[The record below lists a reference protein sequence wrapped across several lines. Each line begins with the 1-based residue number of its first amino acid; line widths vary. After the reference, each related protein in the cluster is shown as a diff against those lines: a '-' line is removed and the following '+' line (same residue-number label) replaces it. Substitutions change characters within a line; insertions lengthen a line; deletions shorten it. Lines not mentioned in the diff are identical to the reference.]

1 MSAVDISR
9 HLHQPEKG
17 YSGLLRLQGRI
28 LLDSDENERE
38 MLGMDMTDELATSV
52 IGPSG
57 ASDDGYRITAVSSLA
72 GGRFDLAFAAGSLYA
87 GGKRFETTALASL
100 LDQTDWLQ
108 FSANDR
114 PTQPAADG
122 SGPRHSFV
130 YLQGWEQAV
139 TSIEDSET
147 LEIALNGADTSARL
161 RPMERI
167 QVVPTAADNCND
179 ALTGLFPRTGVPE
192 AFHLPTARLTGTTRL
207 VVSFDNTGVTDDLC
221 SPRASGGYL
230 GADNE
235 SIRVQVVQPA
245 NGGPG
250 QLIWSYQNAAP
261 LYRVTVENYTDISG
275 TSRRQ
280 VRMLTPPW
288 DQISQPKAGDVVE
301 ILRWEALLPNMEKI
315 AERVGRFHRVDQT
328 YSATDGTL
336 ILEDP
341 IPNSYHA
348 WYTTPDGNAAKNP
361 ADDPQEYLFMRVWRG
376 EVFNS
381 GSHGL
386 AFTPNTPVSLG
397 TSGLCVTL
405 NDVGRAG
412 DFWIFSVRP
421 GAPRT
426 VVPWEFTSL
435 SGAPPTG
442 PIELIAPIGLLDWD
456 ALGENGQAPRIID
469 CRKRFRPLTRQSSC
483 CEITV
488 GDNVHSFGDV
498 STVAAALAL
507 LPAEGGNICVLKGI
521 YEEKVSLTNVQ
532 NLTISGCGP
541 LTRFVLPEDQSG
553 PVFALSGCSGVTL
566 KDFQL
571 TALHDVGISIL
582 DAQEEAVPQPDIRL
596 EKLILNARDT
606 SAVLALGVGRFR
618 MQGCTLS
625 FAVVPSAISLIPA
638 GFDPKELPQPG
649 GLPGVVLEG
658 VDAIVADCRFA
669 GESTV
674 IREMPHGGLHVR
686 GGSVNVLIDRN
697 VFTNISGAG
706 VLLGSYTIGD
716 PEDKDI
722 WELPLSGIKPN
733 YTSDPK
739 VHGYTYQAM
748 FGGQNMATYGLFEHF
763 TWTDDGC
770 FQFDPDP
777 GGGGDEEEDPQQ
789 VPVAGPP
796 VEGIRIHDNSFAN
809 TGLSAISVARFFDLN
824 KHNEMIAVA
833 GLDISRN
840 SIAGAAQLEQPKL
853 SGSLAVHSGF
863 GGIALGLVEDAIIRG
878 NSIHGAGS
886 NNSDPYCGIYIL
898 KANGLAIERN
908 RITENGR
915 PATDGLLKLGQ
926 RGGIVIVMASAPQG
940 ESLSFSAPGKM
951 AVGHSLTAEGLQ
963 GAPAL
968 RFTDNLIV
976 QPEGRA
982 LEVLADGPVLI
993 NGNSFT
999 SRGAVAQ
1006 TQWLIA
1012 FRLRLFLSGLTNTS
1026 QLSASLVLLASFN
1039 SAGDLA
1045 EILHMILGGTTVS
1058 IINLAGSPK
1067 LIRAMLGFTRDSDIL
1082 GSFDE
1087 TSSAFGQQ
1095 ALRRFYRGDV
1105 LFSDNQCVFDSLDT
1119 NSEFALA
1126 SVSVI
1131 AGDAATITDNQL
1143 KVEMVAGTEGLM
1155 ANLGAISTTSLIVAH
1170 NTFREIAGTVR
1181 VSALTR
1187 AVPVTTVFNHAS
1199 HPIAIEP
1206 PHPVELMTNKLIPPI

>member
-1 MSAVDISR
+1 MSGIDISR

-17 YSGLLRLQGRI
+17 YSGLLRLQGRV

-38 MLGMDMTDELATSV
+38 MLGIDTTDALATTV

-57 ASDDGYRITAVSSLA
+57 TADDGFRITEVSSVDEDD
-72 GGRFDLAFAAGSLYA
+72 GRFDLAFAAGSLYV
-87 GGKRFETTALASL
+87 GGKRFETPELPSL
-100 LDQTDWLQ
+100 QAQTDWLQ
-108 FSANDR
+108 FGPSDL
-114 PTQPAADG
+114 
-122 SGPRHSFV
+122 PRHPKYDGLDLRYSFI
-130 YLQGWEQAV
+130 YLRGWEQAV
-139 TSIEDSET
+139 TSNEDSEL

-161 RPMERI
+161 RPMKHLE
-167 QVVPTAADNCND
+167 VVHTAADNCSD
-179 ALTGLFPRTGVPE
+179 ALTDLFARDDVPE
-192 AFHLPTARLTGTTRL
+192 AFDLPTARLAGTTKL
-207 VVSFDNTGVTDDLC
+207 EISFDQNGVNDDLC

-235 SIRVQVVQPA
+235 TIRVQVVEPA
-245 NGGPG
+245 TDGPG

-261 LYRVTVENYTDISG
+261 CYRVAVQGDVIT
-275 TSRRQ
+275 
-280 VRMLTPPW
+280 MLTPPW

-301 ILRWEALLPNMEKI
+301 LLRGTARLPNQEKI
-315 AERVGRFHRVDQT
+315 AERVGLFRRVAQSYAVT
-328 YSATDGTL
+328 QGTL
-336 ILEDP
+336 TLEESIPGNVSDP
-341 IPNSYHA
+341 E
-348 WYTTPDGNAAKNP
+348 
-361 ADDPQEYLFMRVWRG
+361 DDYLFMRVWRG
-376 EVFNS
+376 EIVNS
-381 GSHGL
+381 GSNGL
-386 AFTPNTPVSLG
+386 EFEPRQPVPLG
-397 TSGLCVTL
+397 TSGLRVTL

-426 VVPWEFTSL
+426 VVPWEFTAPE
-435 SGAPPTG
+435 GAPPSG

-456 ALGENGQAPRIID
+456 ALGTNGQAPRIID

-507 LPAEGGNICVLKGI
+507 LPAEGGHICVLRGI
-521 YEEKVSLTNVQ
+521 YDEKVSLTNVQ

-541 LTRFVLPEDQSG
+541 LTRFVLSEDQSG

-566 KDFQL
+566 QDFQL
-571 TALHDVGISIL
+571 TALHDIGISIL
-582 DAQEEAVPQPDIRL
+582 DTEAEAAPQPDIRL
-596 EKLILNARDT
+596 ENLILNARDT
-606 SAVLALGVGRFR
+606 SAVLALGVESFR
-618 MQGCTLS
+618 MQGCKLS
-625 FAVVPSAISLIPA
+625 FAALPSIMPLIPT
-638 GFDPKELPQPG
+638 GFDPKELPQSG

-674 IREMPHGGLHVR
+674 VRQMPNGGLHVR

-706 VLLGSYTIGD
+706 VLLGSYSVAD
-716 PEDKDI
+716 PEDKLV
-722 WELPLSGIKPN
+722 WERPLSGIKPN
-733 YTSDPK
+733 YTSNPQN
-739 VHGYTYQAM
+739 HGYTYQAM
-748 FGGQNMATYGLFEHF
+748 FGGQNRATHGLFEHF

-770 FQFDPDP
+770 FQVDPNP
-777 GGGGDEEEDPQQ
+777 GGGGDEEENPQK

-809 TGLSAISVARFFDLN
+809 TGLSAISVARFFDLY
-824 KHNEMIAVA
+824 KHNEMIAVV

-840 SIAGAAQLEQPKL
+840 SIAGAAQLEQPNL

-863 GGIALGLVEDAIIRG
+863 GGIALGLVEDASIRG
-878 NSIHGAGS
+878 NSIHGSGS
-886 NNSDPYCGIYIL
+886 NNVDPYCGIYIL
-898 KANGLAIERN
+898 KANGLTIERN

-915 PATDGLLKLGQ
+915 SATDAGLKLGQ
-926 RGGIVIVMASAPQG
+926 RGGIVIDMASAPQG
-940 ESLSFSAPGKM
+940 ESFSITAPGRIT
-951 AVGHSLTAEGLQ
+951 AGHSVKQEGLQ

-968 RFTDNLIV
+968 RCTDNLIV

-982 LEVLADGPVLI
+982 LELLADGPVLI
-993 NGNSFT
+993 NSNSFT

-1006 TQWLIA
+1006 TQWLRA
-1012 FRLRLFLSGLTNTS
+1012 FLLLLFLANLRNTS
-1026 QLSASLVLLASFN
+1026 KLSASLVLTASFN

-1045 EILHMILGGTTVS
+1045 EIVRMILGGTTVS
-1058 IINLAGSPK
+1058 IINLAGSPR
-1067 LIRAMLGFTRDSDIL
+1067 LIRSMMGFTSKSASL
-1082 GSFDE
+1082 GSLEE
-1087 TSSAFGQQ
+1087 TNR
-1095 ALRRFYRGDV
+1095 ALAKHGLSRFYRGDT

-1143 KVEMVAGTEGLM
+1143 KVEMLTGTELLI
-1155 ANLGAISTTSLIVAH
+1155 ANLGAISASSLLVTH
-1170 NTFREIAGTVR
+1170 NTFREIARTVWS
-1181 VSALTR
+1181 SASTSGM
-1187 AVPVTTVFNHAS
+1187 PVTTVYNHWS
-1199 HPIAIEP
+1199 HPIVIKP
-1206 PHPVELMTNKLIPPI
+1206 PNPSELITNKQIQPI